1 MADKRKDAAISGYMD
16 KSSVENLLRSSKDR
30 SRSKHNLSS
39 NAKSPILR
47 LQADEIAYRNEKFL
61 DQIGGAVSEVDNSA
75 LLPSRS
81 KYCLLISDAD
91 GIVIESYAPEGLEA
105 EFQRSGL
112 VQGGIWDERVAGTN
126 GISMALESGRVL
138 TVLGE
143 DHFYNCFHGFSCS
156 SAPLTDAENN
166 LIGTITL
173 VGSASRRQEE
183 YALCEQVVRR
193 ASRQFQTRLFRNFH
207 ADKLTGRVLSRD
219 HKTRRS
225 FEALVACDEDGT
237 VISHLPL
244 WRDRARP
251 PEHQNLAGQHIS
263 DLKDLEIT
271 LRGPATVP
279 PRRRVVQSLT
289 PQISARV
296 EKGTKLARF
305 ISEGGGLAVL
315 ADRARKLVAH
325 RIPLLICGQ
334 PGVGT
339 ELFARALLE
348 EQSLMSPMGLTLDA
362 AQNGAED
369 SLTEV
374 LTSLDF
380 LSQYPLDNVVPTLIL
395 RNVQALSGHAQ
406 STLEQFL
413 DVDPMAAQSKAEPPV
428 VLFTADRTWAELENE
443 NKIPQ
448 SLLYLLGQSVVELP
462 PIAARDAETVLE
474 NVLAEGFATPVE
486 IADNARDV
494 LIAYP
499 WPGNRREM
507 QSVLREAVICGNG
520 QRINVTDLPAR
531 LLTPREENTKAPAP
545 TRASLKDALDSTN
558 WNVSKA
564 ARLLGK
570 SRATVNRWIA
580 SEGLQR
586 PE

>member
-1 MADKRKDAAISGYMD
+1 MADNRKGFAVSGYMD
-16 KSSVENLLRSSKDR
+16 RSSVDSLLRSSKDR
-30 SRSKHNLSS
+30 SRSQHNLSS

-81 KYCLLISDAD
+81 RYCLLITDSD

-112 VQGGIWDERVAGTN
+112 VRGGVWDERVAGTN
-126 GISMALESGRVL
+126 GIAMSLQSGRVL
-138 TVLGE
+138 TVLGDE
-143 DHFYNCFHGFSCS
+143 HFYNCFHDFSCS

-173 VGSASRRQEE
+173 VGSAHRRQEE
-183 YALCEQVVRR
+183 HALCEQVVRR

-219 HKTRRS
+219 LKTRRS
-225 FEALVACDEDGT
+225 FETLVACDEDGT

-244 WRDRARP
+244 WRDSARP
-251 PEHQNLAGQHIS
+251 SEHQNLAGQHIS

-279 PRRRVVQSLT
+279 PRRRVTQ
-289 PQISARV
+289 PNMPRISARV
-296 EKGTKLARF
+296 EKETTLGRL
-305 ISEGGGLAVL
+305 ISEGGGLAIV
-315 ADRARKLVAH
+315 ADRARKLLAH
-325 RIPLLICGQ
+325 RVPLLICGE
-334 PGVGT
+334 PGVGVDG
-339 ELFARALLE
+339 FARALLE
-348 EQSLMSPMGLTLDA
+348 EQSLISPMGLTLDA
-362 AQNGAED
+362 ANSGAEAD
-369 SLTEV
+369 FKEALN
-374 LTSLDF
+374 SLDF
-380 LSQYPLDNVVPTLIL
+380 LSEYPVDNVVPTLIL
-395 RNVQALSGHAQ
+395 RSIESLPPQAQ
-406 STLEQFL
+406 ITLERFL
-413 DVDPMAAQSKAEPPV
+413 DVDPMVAQTKAEPPA
-428 VLFTADRTWAELENE
+428 VLFTTDKTWTDLDG
-443 NKIPQ
+443 KSTIPK

-462 PIAARDAETVLE
+462 PIAARDLETVLE
-474 NVLAEGFATPVE
+474 NVVAEGFTDTVE

-494 LIAYP
+494 LVGYH

-507 QSVLREAVICGNG
+507 HSVLREAVICGNG
-520 QRINVTDLPAR
+520 KRINVTDLPAR
-531 LLTPREENTKAPAP
+531 LLARREENARTL
-545 TRASLKDALDSTN
+545 TRSALRDALDSTN
-558 WNVSKA
+558 WNVSRA